1 MAGKARGGGD
11 GTRTRALRRHAD
23 LGPTT
28 TGAAPTL
35 LPPRAT
41 STGTLRRLHEEAL
54 LQFGALG
61 YHAVSIR
68 DLAGAVG
75 IHPSTVYSH
84 VKSKQDILAELIRIG
99 HEEQSERLG
108 RVVAEAGDDAA
119 EQITAMVAELV
130 RVHADYPLLMRVAN
144 RELEALSP
152 EAREASYA
160 SRVNAEQIA
169 VSIIERGQR
178 QGLFGDFEPLL
189 GMTALGSMGLRVA
202 EWWRPELGIDVDELA
217 RTYAA
222 FARRLLG

>member
-1 MAGKARGGGD
+1 MAGGARD
-11 GTRTRALRRHAD
+11 GSDGRRRALRTNAD

-41 STGTLRRLHEEAL
+41 GTGTRRRLFEEAL
-54 LQFGALG
+54 LQFGARG
-61 YHAVSIR
+61 YHAVSVR

-99 HEEQSERLG
+99 HEEQAERLG
-108 RVVAEAGDDAA
+108 AAVAGAGDDPAA
-119 EQITAMVAELV
+119 QITAMVSELV

-160 SRVNAEQIA
+160 SRVGAEQVA
-169 VSIIERGQR
+169 VSIIERGQA
-178 QGLFGDFEPLL
+178 QGLFGDFDPLL

-202 EWWRPELGIDVDELA
+202 EWWRPELGIDVGELA
-217 RTYAA
+217 ETYAA